1 MRRPFVSI
9 VKTTRLAVLI
19 MTACTHAN
27 SAGFQ
32 VRIEMDAGE
41 TLGVLSYRSGVTR
54 HGSMVRPGKHMKYY
68 EPRTRVSSLARF
80 TWVLVKCVPR
90 WLSFQTV
97 SLMASI
103 FSLSA
108 VINFSSCELEQN
120 SLYSVLQK
128 KVSIILYWQF
138 SLPGELI

>member
-1 MRRPFVSI
+1 MGRNHCFCLMLVSEI
-9 VKTTRLAVLI
+9 LHRMKDAKAFRKYSKTTRLAVLI
-19 MTACTHAN
+19 MTACTHVY

-68 EPRTRVSSLARF
+68 EPRTRVSSLSR
-80 TWVLVKCVPR
+80 VLPE
-90 WLSFQTV
+90 
-97 SLMASI
+97 

-108 VINFSSCELEQN
+108 CHV
-120 SLYSVLQK
+120 
-128 KVSIILYWQF
+128 
-138 SLPGELI
+138 G

>member
-1 MRRPFVSI
+1 MLVSEI
-9 VKTTRLAVLI
+9 LHRMKDAKAFRKYSKTTRLAVL

-68 EPRTRVSSLARF
+68 EPRTRVSSLSR
-80 TWVLVKCVPR
+80 VLPE
-90 WLSFQTV
+90 
-97 SLMASI
+97 

-108 VINFSSCELEQN
+108 CHV
-120 SLYSVLQK
+120 
-128 KVSIILYWQF
+128 
-138 SLPGELI
+138 G

>member
-9 VKTTRLAVLI
+9 VKSTRLAVLI

-41 TLGVLSYRSGVTR
+41 TLGVLSNRSGVTR

-68 EPRTRVSSLARF
+68 EPRTLSSLSR
-80 TWVLVKCVPR
+80 VLPE
-90 WLSFQTV
+90 
-97 SLMASI
+97 

-108 VINFSSCELEQN
+108 CHV
-120 SLYSVLQK
+120 
-128 KVSIILYWQF
+128 
-138 SLPGELI
+138 G